1 MWRMSQKG
9 GFRVSGFAK
18 LALCVAISMVGAANV
33 QALSLQEAVEHTLQ
47 TNPEVQAARNEYQSR
62 TAEVRLAKS
71 DYLPTVELGAGL
83 GRQTLESQST
93 GGDEVT
99 LTRHEA
105 SLSARQLLFDGFA
118 TSSEIKRQSA
128 RSDSASY
135 KVLEAEENTSLR
147 VAEAYLNLMRYNE
160 LLQLA
165 RETLYEHQNIHDQM
179 VLRNKSGVGSKAD
192 LDQIS
197 ARLALA
203 YSNMISA
210 QSNLLDARTN
220 FYRVTGLS
228 PDIDELRMP
237 GNPAS
242 LPASLQSAE
251 ELALQQHPTLQSAT
265 SDVQSAEAQY
275 KSSESNYWPRLQLEA
290 DKRWDENIDGVEGDS
305 EDLIVAVRLTY
316 NLYNGGG
323 DKARRR
329 QTAHLLEESRD
340 VRNNT
345 HRQVIESLRLS
356 WSAYQTITEQMKY
369 LQMHVESALD
379 TKASYNKQFDIG
391 RRTLLDLLNTEN
403 EVVGAK
409 RALVNARFDHLFSQY
424 RIFNSMGQLLQELG
438 NSAS

>member
-1 MWRMSQKG
+1 MNKFSK
-9 GFRVSGFAK
+9 
-18 LALCVAISMVGAANV
+18 VAISASFMLAGVSQSYG
-33 QALSLQEAVEHTLQ
+33 LTLQEAVDTTLQ
-47 TNPEVQAARNEYQSR
+47 TNPEVLATRNEYLSR
-62 TAEVRLAKS
+62 SAEVKQAKS

-83 GRQTLESQST
+83 GRQSLESPGT

-99 LTRHEA
+99 LTRQEA
-105 SLSARQLLFDGFA
+105 SISARQLLFDGFA
-118 TSSEIKRQSA
+118 TSSEIERQSA
-128 RSDSASY
+128 RSDSAAF
-135 KVLEAEENTSLR
+135 KVQEAEENTSLR

-160 LLQLA
+160 LLTLA

-203 YSNMISA
+203 YSNTIAA

-228 PDIDELRMP
+228 PNLDELSMP
-237 GNPAS
+237 GSPSALPSS
-242 LPASLQSAE
+242 LAAAE
-251 ELALQQHPTLQSAT
+251 ELALKQHPTLQSAT
-265 SDVQSAEAQY
+265 ADVESAEAQY
-275 KSSESNYWPRLQLEA
+275 RASESNYWPRLQLEA
-290 DKRWDENIDGVEGDS
+290 DKRWDENIDGVEGDRD
-305 EDLIVAVRLTY
+305 DLIVAVRLTY

-323 DKARRR
+323 DKARRS
-329 QTAHLLEESRD
+329 QTAHLAEQSRD

-345 HRQVIESLRLS
+345 HRQVVESLRLS

-369 LQMHVESALD
+369 LQMHVESALN

-403 EVVGAK
+403 EVVDAK

-424 RIFNSMGQLLQELG
+424 RIFNSMGRLLQELG